1 MIEILALSLLL
12 AAGFTLAQIAKLV
25 HLPSVTGFIIA
36 GAVLGPSGFDLVSVD
51 FAEDR
56 LSVFTNMAL
65 MLVAFGIG
73 ERFDLQQLRSLARP
87 IVRISAGE
95 VGLSFTLVA
104 IGSAF
109 VCWLTGVGGEF
120 AGWGVWMTVSLILA
134 SIAIATAPATMVAVI
149 RETGAG
155 GDITRLLLSSVVV
168 NNALSVTLFGVVL
181 SSAAVLHDSSGHIG
195 LDSVLAPVLK
205 TVGALAIG
213 LATGFVTDLL
223 VNKFTRRED
232 ILIVALAALFF
243 CGGIA
248 DYLGLSSLLA
258 GVAAGF
264 AVVNRHRRDV
274 RVFRA
279 LNDLEPPFY
288 GIFFALAGL
297 QLHLEE
303 LSYAGLMGVVFIL
316 LRASGKYLGARWGA
330 RRAGLSRQKA
340 GSIGLGLLP
349 QAGLAIALAYVIQ
362 HETSLVSVRDLL
374 LNVVI
379 ASVFVNELI
388 GPPLVRL
395 TLLRAGEIVVSGQK
409 NAASEGTGEAGG
421 ETGTVESLPAL
432 TPVPTP
438 QNAKGMVV
446 FGVSNP
452 ATVLGVTRI
461 AVLCSH
467 HFQAIPRAV
476 HVINSDRSRSDAEK
490 DPWVKE
496 LFRLARGE
504 ASQLGYPLQADFEI
518 DDEAARGF
526 LRASEASDAQA
537 IVLGHPLTKRAP
549 EFERIVDFVA
559 QRSTCPV
566 VVAKF
571 GRSLASRNIL
581 VPVMSLAELSVLSPF
596 CRAMAAV
603 PGKRLTILFLAAG
616 DTTELE
622 LYKIRKKVSRRFSQD
637 DVARK
642 LVIEVKSTDSR
653 LHSIIDAARKH
664 DLIIMS
670 AQGKGRLSRAF
681 FGSLAEDVAQRVDE
695 TMLLV
700 RAGSEESVFAAW
712 AEPI

>member
-1 MIEILALSLLL
+1 MIEILALSVLL
-12 AAGFTLAQIAKLV
+12 ASGFALAQLVKLV

-36 GAVLGPSGFDLVSVD
+36 GAVLGPSGFDMVSID

-73 ERFDLQQLRSLARP
+73 ERFDLQQLRSLAKP

-95 VGLSFTLVA
+95 SGLSFLFVA
-104 IGSAF
+104 VGTTF
-109 VCWLTGVGGEF
+109 VCWITGVGGDF
-120 AGWGVWMTVSLILA
+120 ASWPVWLTVALTLA
-134 SIAIATAPATMVAVI
+134 SIAIATAPATTVAVI

-155 GDITRLLLSSVVV
+155 GNVTRLLLSSVVV
-168 NNALSVTLFGVVL
+168 NNALSVTLFGIVI
-181 SSAAVLHDSSGHIG
+181 STAGVLHGVSGDIG
-195 LDSVLAPVLK
+195 IDSVLIPVLK

-213 LATGFVTDLL
+213 LGTGFITDIL
-223 VNKFTRRED
+223 VNRFSRRED

-303 LSYAGLMGVVFIL
+303 LTYAGLMGVAFIV
-316 LRASGKYLGARWGA
+316 LRGSGKYIGARWGA
-330 RRAGLSRQKA
+330 NKAGLPPEQA
-340 GSIGLGLLP
+340 NNIGLGLLP
-349 QAGLAIALAYVIQ
+349 QAGLAIALAYVIRQ
-362 HETSLVSVRDLL
+362 ETSLEIVRDLL

-379 ASVFVNELI
+379 ASVVINEII

-395 TLLRAGEIVVSGQK
+395 ILIR
-409 NAASEGTGEAGG
+409 TGETTPAGIAKAPG
-421 ETGTVESLPAL
+421 LVDVDTVGKYTAESLSPL
-432 TPVPTP
+432 SPVPTP

-446 FGVSNP
+446 FGISNP
-452 ATVLGVTRI
+452 ATALGVTRI
-461 AVLCSH
+461 AVLISH
-467 HFQAIPRAV
+467 YFQAMPRAV
-476 HVINSDRSRSDAEK
+476 HVINTDRSRSDAEN
-490 DPWVKE
+490 DPWVKD
-496 LFRLARGE
+496 LFRLAKSE
-504 ASQLGYPLQADFEI
+504 AAQLGYPLQADFEV
-518 DDEAARGF
+518 DDDAPRGF
-526 LRASEASDAQA
+526 LRAAEASNTQI

-549 EFERIVDFVA
+549 EFERIVDFIA

-566 VVAKF
+566 VIAKF
-571 GRSLASRNIL
+571 GRSLSTRNIL
-581 VPVMSLAELSVLSPF
+581 VPVRSLNEISVLTSVF
-596 CRAMAAV
+596 SAMAAA
-603 PGKRLTILFLAAG
+603 PGKKLTLFYMAPG
-616 DTTELE
+616 DTAPHELE
-622 LYKIRKKVSRRFSQD
+622 KIRHQVTRKFSHEKYGREVFI
-637 DVARK
+637 DVTA
-642 LVIEVKSTDSR
+642 TDSR
-653 LHSIIDAARKH
+653 LHSVIDAARDH

-670 AQGKGRLSRAF
+670 VRGGGRLRRVF

-695 TMLLV
+695 TILLV
-700 RAGSEESVFAAW
+700 RAGTEDSTFAAW
-712 AEPI
+712 TDPI